1 MGLNIEYDVLIAYVL
16 GLLLLYIVGWLL
28 LVPFKIVL
36 KLLLNGIIGGVV
48 LWIINMLSGF
58 IGIHIAL
65 NALNALIVGVLGVPG
80 IILLLLLQL
89 ILGV

>member
-48 LWIINMLSGF
+48 LWVINMLSGF

>member
-1 MGLNIEYDVLIAYVL
+1 MGLSIQYDVIIAYAL
-16 GLLLLYIVGWLL
+16 GLLLLYIIGWLL

-48 LWIINMLSGF
+48 LWIINMLSVP

-65 NALNALIVGVLGVPG
+65 NPFNALIVGVLGIPG
-80 IILLLLLQL
+80 IILLLLLQC

>member
-48 LWIINMLSGF
+48 LWIINLLSGF

-65 NALNALIVGVLGVPG
+65 NALNALIVGILGVPG